1 MAAISL
7 RSAQLPTTY
16 VFTSATTW
24 QEVQLPPRCRVTVTV
39 TGVAGALGFA
49 KNGSP
54 ASPEE
59 PADGGAVGTHTQAL
73 PADSLVTF
81 RMAPRSANPSGQS
94 IFIAASSGTPAIS
107 VTLEDLEN

>member
-1 MAAISL
+1 MAAINI
-7 RSAQLPTTY
+7 RAAQLPTVYT
-16 VFTSATTW
+16 FTSATTW

-39 TGVAGALGFA
+39 TGVAGVLAFT
-49 KNGSP
+49 KNGDP

-81 RMAPRSANPSGQS
+81 RMAPQSANPSGQS
-94 IFIAASSGTPAIS
+94 IFVAAGSGTPAVS
-107 VTLEDLEN
+107 VVLEALEN